1 MEVGMSSVLD
11 RPQRMPRTLAEAN
24 DRLRREQAAHIATRR
39 ELKAARR
46 QMDQQQSQ
54 EAGADLGIFL
64 SSRVEATLHGA
75 KVCVFAQDRDFR
87 YLRISGPLGEIP
99 AQDILGRTDQ
109 EVMPPLDCRIAA
121 AAKRLVLET
130 GKPAD
135 CEVAY
140 VYGERRA
147 LAALHIEPTFDARGE
162 TEGLLCAA
170 VEITERKESEA
181 HMRLLM
187 REITHRSKNLLAVI
201 QAMARQTARHSES
214 IGAFLDRFGARLQA
228 LAQSH
233 DLLVQQ
239 SWHGAWLRDLVRGQ
253 LRHYLDRGN
262 EQILIEGPPISLKP
276 EAAQSLGL
284 AVHELATNAA
294 KYGSLSV
301 PHGKVS
307 ILWRDLPQ
315 DGLEILWTESGGP
328 KVAANPRRG
337 FGSIVI
343 EDNLVRA
350 LDADVTLDFRPGGLF
365 CRIVVPAAQ
374 LTDPQERFPADGR

>member
-1 MEVGMSSVLD
+1 MEAGMSPVLD
-11 RPQRMPRTLAEAN
+11 RPHQMPRTLAEAN

-46 QMDQQQSQ
+46 QRDQGAAD
-54 EAGADLGIFL
+54 AGADLGMFL
-64 SSRVEATLHGA
+64 NGRVEATLHGA

-99 AQDILGRTDQ
+99 AQDILGRIDQ

-130 GKPAD
+130 GKSAN

-140 VYGERRA
+140 VCGESRA
-147 LAALHIEPTFDARGE
+147 LVALHIEPTFDARGE

-181 HMRLLM
+181 HLRLLM

-262 EQILIEGPPISLKP
+262 EQIMIEGPPISLKP

-315 DGLEILWTESGGP
+315 DGLEILWIEIGGP
-328 KVAANPRRG
+328 RVAASRRRG

-350 LDADVTLDFRPGGLF
+350 IDADVTLDFRPGGLH
-365 CRIVVPAAQ
+365 CRIIVPAAQ
-374 LTDPQERFPADGR
+374 LTDPQERFAADGR